1 MYNLLWVLL
10 GISVVKHSVTFGN
23 INKPLK
29 ALVQLDSLT
38 CCPEAEAS
46 LTGGSFW
53 FKWWWGKPLF
63 LSHLVLPVLRTVSLG
78 AVEEQGT
85 PILELRRGFHA
96 LEKEREGEPVRVL
109 YCCVIFDFKMFA
121 KSRGLRD

>member
-46 LTGGSFW
+46 LTEEAFFGLSGGGENHCFS
-53 FKWWWGKPLF
+53 P
-63 LSHLVLPVLRTVSLG
+63 HLCLACFTDCLPGSSGRTG
-78 AVEEQGT
+78 H
-85 PILELRRGFHA
+85 PILELHRGFHA
-96 LEKEREGEPVRVL
+96 LEKERGRASESEL
-109 YCCVIFDFKMFA
+109 D
-121 KSRGLRD
+121 LLT

>member
-10 GISVVKHSVTFGN
+10 GISIVKHSVTFGN

-46 LTGGSFW
+46 LTEEAFYGLSGDGENHCFS
-53 FKWWWGKPLF
+53 
-63 LSHLVLPVLRTVSLG
+63 SHLCVACFTVSLG

-85 PILELRRGFHA
+85 LF
-96 LEKEREGEPVRVL
+96 
-109 YCCVIFDFKMFA
+109 
-121 KSRGLRD
+121 

>member
-10 GISVVKHSVTFGN
+10 EISIVKHSVTFGN

-46 LTGGSFW
+46 LTEEAFYGLSGD
-53 FKWWWGKPLF
+53 GENHCF
-63 LSHLVLPVLRTVSLG
+63 LLTFVLPVLLTVSLG

-85 PILELRRGFHA
+85 LF
-96 LEKEREGEPVRVL
+96 
-109 YCCVIFDFKMFA
+109 
-121 KSRGLRD
+121 